1 MRAAAAQQESPSA
14 DGGLIIANVDN
25 QFLSKRLRYSMPPLL
40 EFGKATVVQA
50 RIDVADASDDA
61 FSGIPG
67 VVVARTIRVSRK
79 MSATLTGPPDQ
90 VEIVRV
96 AEFPEWQA
104 LTSASNPTW
113 KWQVRAKSPGPAEM
127 DLVVRA
133 LVRAPGQPETMM
145 LIDTYH
151 AKIPVTVGRIDSVK
165 LWIGEV
171 NSIWLWI
178 TGVVGAIGGAITWWR
193 KTLGGGAAKP

>member
-1 MRAAAAQQESPSA
+1 M
-14 DGGLIIANVDN
+14 DD
-25 QFLSKRLRYSMPPLL
+25 QFLRKGLRYNMPTLL

-61 FSGIPG
+61 FSGLSG
-67 VVVARTIRVSRK
+67 KVVARTINVTQE
-79 MSATLTGPPDQ
+79 MSATLSGPTDQ

-96 AEFPEWQA
+96 AEFPEWQR

-113 KWQVRAKSPGPAEM
+113 KWQVRAKAPGAAEL

-133 LVRAPGQPETMM
+133 RIRIAGQPQAATP
-145 LIDTYH
+145 IKTYH
-151 AKIPVTVGRIDSVK
+151 AKIPVKVGMIDSVK
-165 LWIGEV
+165 WWIGEI
-171 NSIWLWI
+171 NPIWLWI

-193 KTLGGGAAKP
+193 KTVGGAGAKT